1 MKIDAMSAFFHL
13 HLSLDCMEVEEFSNL
28 QRFNLVSILDN
39 ILATWIMIYGSLIV
53 LIFLC
58 GLFFICI

>member
-39 ILATWIMIYGSLIV
+39 ILATWIMIYGSADL
-53 LIFLC
+53 
-58 GLFFICI
+58 